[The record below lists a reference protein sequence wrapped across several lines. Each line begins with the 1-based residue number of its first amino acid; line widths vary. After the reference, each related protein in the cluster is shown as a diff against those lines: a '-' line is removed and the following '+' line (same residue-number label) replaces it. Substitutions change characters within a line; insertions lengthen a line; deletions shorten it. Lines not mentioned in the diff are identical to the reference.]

1 MPYEGSGDV
10 YVLADKYGRVL
21 VQHVE
26 DGDYYQAV
34 VWSDTRFD
42 WDSLADPG
50 LLELM
55 NDRGYVEA
63 LTIAENLGVTVNI
76 GDETETYVWD
86 TAKAEFDYEFDIW
99 TNGER
104 TLALKWFPR
113 ENGNPFCAVVD
124 DNSGGPITW
133 EDQSGQSR
141 CLVLLNPG
149 DETPEFS
156 FGLLSQ
162 YPELEHD
169 VAGLYEVTCYE
180 SPVPDHIGV
189 NTIIDETDE
198 NIFVINIS
206 DDGAYTE
213 SSSRLPS
220 VPEPIPIA
228 VDGAVQVFN
237 DPFCTEYFDGVAR
250 TCYVRLNRAF
260 NVEKEW
266 REGAKQLLSIATPIE
281 EDPDIPYL
289 VLYYNPIWRS
299 AGYSQAFK
307 AGQVIKCE
315 SNNSDTISNPV
326 TIFRDSI

>member
-1 MPYEGSGDV
+1 M
-10 YVLADKYGRVL
+10 LADKYGRVL

-63 LTIAENLGVTVNI
+63 LTIAENLSVTVNI
-76 GDETETYVWD
+76 GGESETYVWD
-86 TAKAEFDYEFDIW
+86 TAKAEFDYDFDLW
-99 TNGER
+99 VNGER

-113 ENGNPFCAVVD
+113 NNGNPFCAVVD

-133 EDQSGQSR
+133 EDQSGQNR

-149 DETPEFS
+149 DETPEFG
-156 FGLLSQ
+156 FELLSQ

-189 NTIIDETDE
+189 NTIIDETDD
-198 NIFVINIS
+198 NIYVINIS

-228 VDGAVQVFN
+228 VEGAVQVFK
-237 DPFCTEYFDGVAR
+237 DQLCTEYFDGVAR
-250 TCYVRLNRAF
+250 ACYVRLNRAF
-260 NVEKEW
+260 GQDMGKVWQQDEKMLLAVEAPNAYSSSPYMVWYYDNWISDEYTKAFEA
-266 REGAKQLLSIATPIE
+266 GKVVKCVTSSSI
-281 EDPDIPYL
+281 
-289 VLYYNPIWRS
+289 
-299 AGYSQAFK
+299 
-307 AGQVIKCE
+307 
-315 SNNSDTISNPV
+315 TIDNPV
-326 TIFRDSI
+326 TIFRDE